1 MKKRRNKK
9 IINEINVKEE
19 IKKLV
24 QTTKAISNLG
34 QPKVKRTMSPDIA
47 IRITTGSRLQKFRA
61 LQAKIESFN
70 ENPNKKEQMTL
81 NEELNKAI
89 EMYIDGTLAKDFYDL
104 NFKGIY
110 DSINQVIFTRNNS
123 VINYME
129 KMLVTIMH
137 QLSFADMKLNLLIN
151 STIKDE
157 KTINEFNYLKI
168 RNLAWMDEIY
178 SELLKQT
185 ERTWTRRGA
194 RQAKLQNDE
203 PNDIKEKIN

>member
-1 MKKRRNKK
+1 MRKRRNKK

-19 IKKLV
+19 IKKLA

-34 QPKVKRTMSPDIA
+34 QPKIKRTMSPDIA
-47 IRITTGSRLQKFRA
+47 IRITTGGRLQKFRA

-89 EMYIDGTLAKDFYDL
+89 EMYIDGALAKDFYDL

-123 VINYME
+123 VISYME
-129 KMLVTIMH
+129 KMLVAIMH
-137 QLSFADMKLNLLIN
+137 QLSFADVKLNLLIN
-151 STIKDE
+151 SLIKDE
-157 KTINEFNYLKI
+157 EIIKNFNYLKI
-168 RNLAWMDEIY
+168 RNLDWMDKIY

-185 ERTWTRRGA
+185 ERTWTRKGA
-194 RQAKLQNDE
+194 RQAKLEND
-203 PNDIKEKIN
+203 DIEGKIE